1 MRRMSRAAG
10 ALKTALG
17 RRGSIRSKILA
28 GFTVILVGMLSINL
42 LVIGLS
48 HHFLGEYHILAERV
62 ISANKLIPTVRDDVS
77 LDAYYLWRGAAPWRR
92 PSSSTTW
99 RKFARGCI
107 C

>member
-1 MRRMSRAAG
+1 
-10 ALKTALG
+10 
-17 RRGSIRSKILA
+17 
-28 GFTVILVGMLSINL
+28 MLSINL

-77 LDAYYLWRGAAPWRR
+77 LDAAPWRR

>member
-48 HHFLGEYHILAERV
+48 HHFFGENT
-62 ISANKLIPTVRDDVS
+62 IS
-77 LDAYYLWRGAAPWRR
+77 WRSGSFPQT
-92 PSSSTTW
+92 S
-99 RKFARGCI
+99 
-107 C
+107 

>member
-48 HHFLGEYHILAERV
+48 HHFLG
-62 ISANKLIPTVRDDVS
+62 
-77 LDAYYLWRGAAPWRR
+77 AYGARSWRSGSFPQT
-92 PSSSTTW
+92 S
-99 RKFARGCI
+99 
-107 C
+107 